1 MMKVKRC
8 LYFLFT
14 NEDNVVVIND
24 YDDVVIKSKKRA
36 LYVLYKIPEEIQK
49 LMDIVGPYIEKCH
62 LREDATQEIKD
73 TFEKNNV
80 G

>member
-24 YDDVVIKSKKRA
+24 YDDVV
-36 LYVLYKIPEEIQK
+36 
-49 LMDIVGPYIEKCH
+49 DPYIEKCH
-62 LREDATQEIKD
+62 LRKDAPQEIKN

>member
-49 LMDIVGPYIEKCH
+49 LMDIVDPYIEKCY